1 MKKRPNKFYTDFEF
15 FIAEVTKELNKQ
27 GNLSSAWL
35 SSIGSV
41 LGIHVLAKIL
51 VNELQISMPSLLPKI
66 GSISTGYKIQE
77 AIKSSVEKYNKRAS
91 KFSEEDEKRRL
102 KKAQIIFQELA
113 RNKHNE
119 DRIELLF
126 EDFVSEEEIIY

>member
-1 MKKRPNKFYTDFEF
+1 MKKRQSKFYSDFEF
-15 FIAEVTKELNKQ
+15 FITEVTKELNIQ
-27 GNLSSAWL
+27 GNLSSSWL
-35 SSIGSV
+35 KAIGSV

-51 VNELQISMPSLLPKI
+51 VNELQISMPALLLGI

-77 AIKSSVEKYNKRAS
+77 AIKSSVEKYNKRAT

-126 EDFVSEEEIIY
+126 EDFV

>member
-1 MKKRPNKFYTDFEF
+1 MKKRQSKFYSDFEF
-15 FIAEVTKELNKQ
+15 FITEVTKELNIQ
-27 GNLSSAWL
+27 GNLSSSWL
-35 SSIGSV
+35 KAIGSV

-51 VNELQISMPSLLPKI
+51 VNELQISMPALLLGI

-77 AIKSSVEKYNKRAS
+77 AIKSSVEKYNKRAT

>member
-1 MKKRPNKFYTDFEF
+1 LKKRQSKFYSDFEF
-15 FIAEVTKELNKQ
+15 FITEVTKELNIQ
-27 GNLSSAWL
+27 GNLSSSWL
-35 SSIGSV
+35 KAIGSV

-51 VNELQISMPSLLPKI
+51 VNELQISMPALLLGI

-77 AIKSSVEKYNKRAS
+77 AIKSSVEKYNKRAT